1 MLGPP
6 PPPVR
11 FCLLLNDPPPP
22 FCPLLNECT
31 FSMTINVDFDQRFY
45 LQIRRNSIFRQK
57 INLNEMK

>member
-11 FCLLLNDPPPP
+11 FCLLLNDPPPLS
-22 FCPLLNECT
+22 PLLNECT
-31 FSMTINVDFDQRFY
+31 FSMTLNVDFDQRFY
-45 LQIRRNSIFRQK
+45 LQIVLNSIFRQK